1 MQKKNIFIKKI
12 NKSVLSIS
20 DRIESFFD
28 FLRQKIHYR
37 KNFFKSLKTVDKKIF
52 IGLAAVF
59 ISIISYFL
67 IPAFYDENKV
77 KVQLE
82 KYILDKYN
90 LKVKFD
96 QTLRYSL
103 LPKPHFFSKNTI
115 IEYNSNDIA
124 VSNNTKVYIS
134 INNFFSSKNL
144 KIKNLIFKKTEFKIK
159 SSNFQ
164 FFIDLLNHDKR
175 DQNVNFLNSKFFYLD
190 QNDDVI
196 FLNNLKVLN
205 YEIQENFIKKLVS
218 KFEVFNVPISLIAEH
233 SMLAQKFFT
242 EIKSHPLRLNI
253 KNNSTYNDE
262 KLDGELDLT
271 IINNNRKINYSL
283 KDNYLNFKTND
294 NQFSGEINIKPFFLS
309 SNLNFYQIDLKK
321 IFKENST
328 LVSVLKS
335 EVLNNAN
342 LNGAININTKNLKS
356 LNFLGD
362 IESKII
368 LEEGAI
374 YLENLKTTFKDS
386 VIINLKDT
394 QLIVDDN
401 KLRFTGLITFDFI
414 NIKKFFEHYQIN
426 IKDRKYISKI
436 NLGFLFHLD
445 EKFVEI
451 DNIKVDGK
459 NNENLDQFFND
470 LNSKKDDF
478 FNKIMFRNS
487 VKNFFRII
495 SLD

>member
-1 MQKKNIFIKKI
+1 
-12 NKSVLSIS
+12 
-20 DRIESFFD
+20 
-28 FLRQKIHYR
+28 
-37 KNFFKSLKTVDKKIF
+37 
-52 IGLAAVF
+52 
-59 ISIISYFL
+59 
-67 IPAFYDENKV
+67 
-77 KVQLE
+77 
-82 KYILDKYN
+82 
-90 LKVKFD
+90 
-96 QTLRYSL
+96 
-103 LPKPHFFSKNTI
+103 
-115 IEYNSNDIA
+115 

-159 SSNFQ
+159 SANFQ

-175 DQNVNFLNSKFFYLD
+175 DQNINFLNSKFFYLD

-205 YEIQENFIKKLVS
+205 YEIQEDFIKKLVS
-218 KFEVFNVPISLIAEH
+218 KFEIFNVPISLIAEH
-233 SMLAQKFFT
+233 SIQAQKFFI

-335 EVLNNAN
+335 EVLNNVN

-401 KLRFTGLITFDFI
+401 KLRFTGSITFDFI

-470 LNSKKDDF
+470 LNSKKDDL

-487 VKNFFRII
+487 IKNFFRII

>member
-12 NKSVLSIS
+12 NKTVLSIS
-20 DRIESFFD
+20 NRIESFFD
-28 FLRQKIHYR
+28 FLRQKIRTR
-37 KNFFKSLKTVDKKIF
+37 KNFFKSLKTVDKKLF
-52 IGLAAVF
+52 IGLAVTF

-67 IPAFYDENKV
+67 LPAFYDEDKV

-82 KYILDKYN
+82 NYILDRYN

-96 QTLRYSL
+96 QSLRYSL
-103 LPKPHFFSKNTI
+103 LPKPHFFSKSTI

-124 VSNNTKVYIS
+124 ASNNTKIYIS

-144 KIKNLIFKKTEFKIK
+144 KIKDLVFKKTEFKIK
-159 SSNFQ
+159 SSNFK
-164 FFIDLLNHDKR
+164 FFIDVLNHDKR
-175 DQNVNFLNSKFFYLD
+175 DKNINFYNSKFFYLD
-190 QNDDVI
+190 QNDDVV
-196 FLNNLKVLN
+196 FFNDLKILN
-205 YEIQENFIKKLVS
+205 YEYQEDLLKKLTS
-218 KFEVFNVPISLIAEH
+218 KFEIFNIPISLIAEH
-233 SMLAQKFFT
+233 NEQEKKFST
-242 EIKSHPLRLNI
+242 EIKSHPLRLNVI
-253 KNNSTYNDE
+253 NNSVYEND

-283 KDNYLNFKTND
+283 KDNYLNFNTND
-294 NQFSGEINIKPFFLS
+294 DQFNGEINIKPFFLS
-309 SNLNFYQIDLKK
+309 SNLNFYSIDLKK

-328 LVSVLKS
+328 LINIFKS
-335 EVLNNAN
+335 EVLNNEN
-342 LNGAININTKNLKS
+342 LNGSININTKNLNG
-356 LNFLGD
+356 LNFLNN

-368 LEEGAI
+368 FEEGAI

-386 VIINLKDT
+386 VKINFKDT

-401 KLRFTGLITFDFI
+401 KLKFTGFI
-414 NIKKFFEHYQIN
+414 NFEFVNIKKFFEHYQIN

-445 EKFVEI
+445 EKFLEI
-451 DNIKVDGK
+451 DNLKVDGK
-459 NNENLDQFFND
+459 NNQNLDLFLDD
-470 LNSKKDDF
+470 LNSKKKNI

-487 VKNFFRII
+487 IKNFFRII